1 MANKQDY
8 IKEITLL
15 NYNDATGVDEGM
27 DFFWKEYINANFN
40 DITPTSNYDNIPSNW
55 SWIVPYGSRGNRE
68 PSLVVSP
75 YYMEGAMLYE
85 KLTATITT
93 SNNGVDLV
101 LNTQGKYA
109 CGCLP
114 NYSFYTLK
122 ADQTNGIYTSSALK
136 VNEYTFWHY
145 WIWVNGSD
153 TDYTNHFD
161 TLEECFTHLIYNVRN
176 INIIVDSENWTERT
190 PAYNWVSVPSVSGK
204 NGILSLA
211 TIKDEYINNG
221 ESVTGASLSNFD
233 TPPNI
238 SNVLPLIN
246 DVMPD
251 DDTDP
256 TSVRVTYGI
265 PALAVGT
272 YSQIKLLT
280 KKNGIPRSVE
290 DADIVTNLDEPTSIT
305 RMGHTVVGNL
315 AELTEYYFT
324 IHVEDEIGTFADSE
338 PVGPVRTGKHE
349 GMIKMQIMITGGIS
363 ENGFT
368 EAVSYEKV
376 TT

>member
-1 MANKQDY
+1 M
-8 IKEITLL
+8 
-15 NYNDATGVDEGM
+15 
-27 DFFWKEYINANFN
+27 
-40 DITPTSNYDNIPSNW
+40 
-55 SWIVPYGSRGNRE
+55 
-68 PSLVVSP
+68 
-75 YYMEGAMLYE
+75 
-85 KLTATITT
+85 
-93 SNNGVDLV
+93 
-101 LNTQGKYA
+101 
-109 CGCLP
+109 
-114 NYSFYTLK
+114 
-122 ADQTNGIYTSSALK
+122 
-136 VNEYTFWHY
+136 
-145 WIWVNGSD
+145 
-153 TDYTNHFD
+153 
-161 TLEECFTHLIYNVRN
+161 
-176 INIIVDSENWTERT
+176 
-190 PAYNWVSVPSVSGK
+190 
-204 NGILSLA
+204 
-211 TIKDEYINNG
+211 
-221 ESVTGASLSNFD
+221 SNFD

-280 KKNGIPRSVE
+280 KKDAIPRSVE